1 MKKICIIT
9 GSRAEYGLLFNLI
22 KKIKDYKNFKLQIIA
37 TCMHLLPKYG
47 LTYKEIIKDGFK
59 IDCKV
64 KMPLLSSKP
73 ENISAATGIGMVGF
87 SKAYLKLKPD
97 LVVVLGDRFE
107 ILSAAFAALSQKIP
121 IAHIHGGEST
131 FGAID
136 EAIRH
141 SVTKMST
148 WHFPATNKYR
158 KRIIQMGENPKNIFV
173 VGSLGVDR
181 IKKTKLFSKSELE
194 KKINFKFDK
203 PTFLITY
210 HPETLGKNPERDN
223 VKALLSAVNSIKNIK
238 AIFTL
243 PNVDSGSDIIISMI
257 KRFVKMNKERF
268 KIFKSMGDTLYLS
281 AMKHSQLVLGNSS
294 SGIIEAPTL
303 KKPTVNIGDRQEG
316 RIKAGSII
324 NSNANKL
331 SIIKNINQ
339 ALSNEFKKKIGK
351 IKNPYEV
358 KNTSEKIF
366 SIIKKIKLNKVPK
379 KKFYDLSTK

>member
-1 MKKICIIT
+1 MRKICIIT

-324 NSNANKL
+324 NSNANK
-331 SIIKNINQ
+331 
-339 ALSNEFKKKIGK
+339 
-351 IKNPYEV
+351 
-358 KNTSEKIF
+358 
-366 SIIKKIKLNKVPK
+366 
-379 KKFYDLSTK
+379 